1 MANFNFKKSEKK
13 QKQLIYEL
21 VAERFRALIAEEHE
35 LDDEYG
41 NDYDTTYNPAHYEYF
56 EEDFVDVM
64 GDAIEYY
71 EEQVIKGKFR

>member
-1 MANFNFKKSEKK
+1 MANFNFKKSKK
-13 QKQLIYEL
+13 IQKQLIYEL
-21 VAERFRALIAEEHE
+21 VAERFRELIAE
-35 LDDEYG
+35 DAEYE

-56 EEDFVDVM
+56 EEDFVNVM